1 MDSEQPK
8 EPVIKVEE
16 KKLVVAFIQFLRQ
29 KVSANECNDAQIEGL
44 EVAVQCLENAFSLT
58 DKNYAFQP
66 SKSLLQMLTEAE
78 GLKAGE
84 EEFPT
89 PTHDDISRANTLKE
103 EGNEYVKGS
112 KFNEAIEKYNQAIK
126 LHRDPV
132 YFCNR
137 AAAYCRLEQYDLAIQ
152 DCRTALA
159 LDERYAKAYGRMGLA
174 LSCQNRYDAAIE
186 AYKKALEL
194 DPNNDSYKSN
204 LAIAEEKVREASQ
217 RFQNNPGANPFGGLG
232 GLGGMFGGAGGPGG
246 APGGVPDLSALMNNP
261 QMMNAAM
268 QMMNDPNMQN
278 LMGSMMEQFMGGS
291 AGGAPGG
298 PAGGNFADLLTAGQ
312 SMAQQMQQANPE
324 LVEQLRQQFAGS
336 STDENAQNPNNPNN
350 DQQQHNPDNQPPH

>member
-1 MDSEQPK
+1 MASGEQQSSQNLPT
-8 EPVIKVEE
+8 EPVLRVEE

-29 KVSANECNDAQIEGL
+29 KVSANECTEGQIEGL
-44 EVAVQCLENAFSLT
+44 EVAVQCLENAFGLT

-66 SKSLLQMLTEAE
+66 GKALLETFKQAE
-78 GLKAGE
+78 GDNATS

-89 PTHDDISRANTLKE
+89 ATPQDMEKANALKE
-103 EGNEYVKGS
+103 EGNEFVKAG
-112 KFNEAIEKYNQAIK
+112 KFNEAVEKYNQAIK
-126 LHRDPV
+126 LNRDPV

-159 LDERYAKAYGRMGLA
+159 LDEKYAKAYGRLGLA

-186 AYKKALEL
+186 AYKKAIEL
-194 DPNNDSYKSN
+194 DPNNESYKSN

-217 RFQNNPGANPFGGLG
+217 RFQNNPGANPFGAGLG
-232 GLGGMFGGAGGPGG
+232 GLFGGGM
-246 APGGVPDLSALMNNP
+246 PDVGNLLNNP
-261 QMMNAAM
+261 QMMQAAM

-278 LMGSMMEQFMGGS
+278 LMSNMMESFMGG
-291 AGGAPGG
+291 AGGAG
-298 PAGGNFADLLTAGQ
+298 GGNMADLLAAGQ

-324 LVEQLRQQFAGS
+324 LVEQLRRQFANS
-336 STDENAQNPNNPNN
+336 STDDNPDQSNNDDPNNPPNN
-350 DQQQHNPDNQPPH
+350 PPQ

>member
-1 MDSEQPK
+1 MSQDPSSTTTPK
-8 EPVIKVEE
+8 EPVVKVEE
-16 KKLVVAFIQFLRQ
+16 KKLVVSFIQFLRQ
-29 KVSANECNDAQIEGL
+29 KVSANECTDSQIEGL
-44 EVAVQCLENAFSLT
+44 EIAVQCLENAFSLT

-66 SKSLLQMLTEAE
+66 SKPLLQLLTEAE

-84 EEFPT
+84 EEFPA
-89 PTHDDISRANTLKE
+89 PSADDIQRANALKE
-103 EGNEYVKGS
+103 EGNECVKAS
-112 KFNEAIEKYNQAIK
+112 KFNDAIEKYNQAIK
-126 LHRDPV
+126 LNRDPV

-159 LDERYAKAYGRMGLA
+159 LDENYAKAYGRMGLA

-217 RFQNNPGANPFGGLG
+217 RFQNNPGANPFGGMG
-232 GLGGMFGGAGGPGG
+232 GLGNLLGGAGGAGG
-246 APGGVPDLSALMNNP
+246 MPDLGSLMNNP
-261 QMMNAAM
+261 QMMQAAM

-291 AGGAPGG
+291 AGGAGG
-298 PAGGNFADLLTAGQ
+298 GGFNDLLAAGQ

-324 LVEQLRQQFAGS
+324 LVEQLRQQFSGT
-336 STDENAQNPNNPNN
+336 STEEGGNQQNQGNNPS
-350 DQQQHNPDNQPPH
+350 NPDNNQQQ